1 MIAYT
6 NTFNAILNDLKD
18 LLNGEFASAENM
30 AVLIGDR
37 AFLGTLPVIVLE
49 PYDKEIQQG
58 ITFGKKDYTFRV
70 NIWIY
75 HSTNE
80 EEQSVKSL
88 SETSERVEELLI
100 DNVQYPT
107 QDGSKWYQSEIEKVE
122 YGIVN
127 KVNETL
133 RTCKLTVQFKKRLVK

>member
-1 MIAYT
+1 MITYT
-6 NTFNAILNDLKD
+6 NTYNVILNDIKD
-18 LLNGEFASAENM
+18 LLNAEFATAENM

-37 AFLGTLPVIVLE
+37 VFLGSIPAIVLE

-58 ITFGKKDYTFRV
+58 ITYGKKDYTFRV

-100 DNVQYPT
+100 DNVQNPT

-122 YGIVN
+122 YGMVN
-127 KVNETL
+127 KPNQTL
-133 RTCKLTVQFKKRLVK
+133 RTCKLTCQFKKRLTK